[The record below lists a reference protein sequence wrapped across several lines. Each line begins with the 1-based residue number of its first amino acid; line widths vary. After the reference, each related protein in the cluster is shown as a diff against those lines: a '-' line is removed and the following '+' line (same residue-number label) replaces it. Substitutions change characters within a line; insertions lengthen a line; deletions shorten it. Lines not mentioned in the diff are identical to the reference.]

1 MMKKLLLLAV
11 VAIVA
16 MAANAQDDAL
26 DLTKVWQ
33 TTAPAAYNC
42 RQGIALNGKFLIN
55 NKVEGIVTAYDEES
69 ATEMFD
75 TDADSS
81 FPAIAKDE
89 AGNVIVRVDNN
100 WPGSFM
106 ADTILFKIFPANGG
120 YPIDVEGNIFADFES
135 ENGRM
140 DYMGSAEGNLLE
152 DGALYLVTSN
162 STGVLKVP
170 FVDGMIDD
178 YGIQL
183 IPVSGDGSEEILNTT
198 GTVVEPWIDADGNR
212 HYMMYYR
219 SAHPIDMIYDEVNKV
234 FDATR
239 FTLPGRA
246 NMTGIKPFS
255 RDGKNLVAYSLKPE
269 DRFYGD
275 GFAIAEMNAEE
286 PLFKVD
292 DSGLDLTNGGV
303 CAQWLDIDGDYLFQ
317 YAPSYY
323 IACYHFGQ
331 LEEQHTYAVCGSPA
345 ALFSME
351 NDWDAVA
358 APEMWLNDD
367 NIYQLLTAQVALP
380 ACDISFKVI
389 KDHSWDVTFP
399 MDNYVIPSIEAGIY
413 QLFVTFDPAT
423 NEVNAVLTKISDL
436 PAVQTES
443 PIINGHP
450 AEGVNAY
457 IVEIT
462 PAEPSTIYYRVKV
475 QDDEFSA
482 WAVYTD
488 VLSFTANGHYYL
500 EAYAVAPGKDPSK
513 TEYYDFTIQ
522 NSPVSDINELA
533 NGHNVANVR
542 YFNAA
547 GQELAQPE
555 GLTIMVTTYTDGT
568 TSAVKV
574 IK

>member
-1 MMKKLLLLAV
+1 MKKLLLLAV
-11 VAIVA
+11 GAILA
-16 MAANAQDDAL
+16 LAANAQDDAL
-26 DLTKVWQ
+26 DLTRVWQ

-106 ADTILFKIFPANGG
+106 ADTILFKIFPANG
-120 YPIDVEGNIFADFES
+120 YSPIDIEGNLFADFES

-140 DYMGSAEGNLLE
+140 DYLGSAEGNLLE
-152 DGALYLVTSN
+152 NGALYLVTTH
-162 STGVLKVP
+162 STSVLKVP

-178 YGIQL
+178 ENIKL
-183 IPVSGDGSEEILNTT
+183 IPVSQDGSEIILDSS
-198 GTVVEPWIDADGNR
+198 GTVVEPWIDADGER
-212 HYMMYYR
+212 HYMMYSR
-219 SAHPIDMIYDEVNKV
+219 SSHPFDMIYNEIDEV
-234 FDATR
+234 FEATR

-246 NMTGIKPFS
+246 NLTGIKPFS
-255 RDGKNLVAYSLKPE
+255 RAGKNLVAYSLKPE
-269 DRFYGD
+269 DRNYGD

-286 PLFKVD
+286 PIFMVED
-292 DSGLDLTNGGV
+292 TGIDLNNGGI
-303 CAQWLDIDGDYLFQ
+303 CAQWLDIDGDNLFQ
-317 YAPSYY
+317 YALNHY

-351 NDWDAVA
+351 NDWDEVA
-358 APEMWLNDD
+358 APEMWLNDN
-367 NIYQLLTAQVALP
+367 NIYEWTSAQVALP
-380 ACDISFKVI
+380 ACDISFRVI
-389 KDHSWDVTFP
+389 KDHSWDVSFP
-399 MDNYVIPSIEAGIY
+399 SDNYVIPAIEAGTY
-413 QLFVTFDPAT
+413 ELFVTFDPVT
-423 NEVNAVLTKISDL
+423 NEVNAVLTLIAAP

-462 PAEPSTIYYRVKV
+462 PAEPSTIYYRVKT
-475 QDDEFSA
+475 QDNEFGP
-482 WAVYTD
+482 WAEYTD
-488 VLSFTANGHYYL
+488 VLNFTADGHYYL
-500 EAYAVAPGKDPSK
+500 EAYAVASGKEPSETK
-513 TEYYDFTIQ
+513 YHEFTIQ
-522 NSPVSDINELA
+522 SSPVSGINELA
-533 NGHNVANVR
+533 NGQNVVSVR
-542 YFNAA
+542 YFNVT
-547 GQELAQPE
+547 GQELSQPQ
-555 GLTIMVTTYTDGT
+555 GLTIMITTYSDGT

-574 IK
+574 MK

>member
-1 MMKKLLLLAV
+1 MKKLLLLAV
-11 VAIVA
+11 GAILA
-16 MAANAQDDAL
+16 LAANAQDDAL
-26 DLTKVWQ
+26 DLTRVWQ

-106 ADTILFKIFPANGG
+106 ADTILFKIFPANG
-120 YPIDVEGNIFADFES
+120 YSPIDIEGNLFADFES

-140 DYMGSAEGNLLE
+140 DYLGSAEGNLLE
-152 DGALYLVTSN
+152 NGALYLVTTH
-162 STGVLKVP
+162 STSVLKVP

-178 YGIQL
+178 ENIKL
-183 IPVSGDGSEEILNTT
+183 IPVSQDGSEIILDSS
-198 GTVVEPWIDADGNR
+198 GTVVEPWIDADGER
-212 HYMMYYR
+212 HYMMYSR
-219 SAHPIDMIYDEVNKV
+219 SSHPFDMIYNEIDEV
-234 FDATR
+234 FEATR

-246 NMTGIKPFS
+246 NLTGIKPFS
-255 RDGKNLVAYSLKPE
+255 RAGKNLVAYSLKPE
-269 DRFYGD
+269 DRNYGD

-286 PLFKVD
+286 PIFMVED
-292 DSGLDLTNGGV
+292 TGIDLNNGGI
-303 CAQWLDIDGDYLFQ
+303 CAQWLDIDGDNLFQ
-317 YAPSYY
+317 YALNHY

-351 NDWDAVA
+351 NDWDEVA
-358 APEMWLNDD
+358 APEMWLNDN
-367 NIYQLLTAQVALP
+367 NIYEWTSAQVALP
-380 ACDISFKVI
+380 ACDISFRVI

-462 PAEPSTIYYRVKV
+462 PAEPSTIYYRVKT
-475 QDDEFSA
+475 QDNEFGP
-482 WAVYTD
+482 WAEYTD
-488 VLSFTANGHYYL
+488 VLNFTADGHYYL
-500 EAYAVAPGKDPSK
+500 EAYAVASGKEPSETK
-513 TEYYDFTIQ
+513 YHEFTIQ
-522 NSPVSDINELA
+522 SSPVSGINELA
-533 NGHNVANVR
+533 NGQNVVSVR
-542 YFNAA
+542 YFNVT
-547 GQELAQPE
+547 GQELSQPQ
-555 GLTIMVTTYTDGT
+555 GLTIMITTYSDGT

-574 IK
+574 MK